1 MPQQNISLTDV
12 FSEFKEKKNIDKLTL
27 ASILEDVFRAA
38 IKKTFG
44 TDDNFDVIINP
55 DKGDFEIYQILQVVE
70 DDQVQDPVTQIG
82 ISEARKEDPEIEI
95 GEEFYKTIN
104 ISDFGRRTILSMGQ
118 NLKSRIIQLERD
130 HLYKKYKDRL
140 GELITVDVHQIT
152 KRDIICLDDENNE
165 LLLPKNQILPTDRY
179 HKGDTVRAIVYK
191 VEMKNNVPV
200 IILSRTAPEFLERL
214 FELEV
219 PEIADGLI
227 TIKKIVRR
235 PGVRAK
241 VAVESYDDRIDPVGA
256 CVGIKGSRIQG
267 IVRELKN
274 ENIDVINYSTNP
286 RLYIQ
291 RALSP
296 AKILRMYI
304 DEDEKLAEVYLKPE
318 EVAKAIGKD
327 GVNIK
332 LAMELTGYQIEIFRE
347 IDEEEIDIDIDEFAD
362 KFDQWILDELKK
374 VGLDTAQA
382 VLEKEDKF
390 LVDQTELEEETV
402 YDLKRVF
409 KEAIEKLEQ
418 EKKKNK

>member
-1 MPQQNISLTDV
+1 MPQPNISLTDV
-12 FSEFKEKKNIDKLTL
+12 FAEFKDKKNIDKLTL
-27 ASILEDVFRAA
+27 ASILEDVFRSA
-38 IKKTFG
+38 IKKKYG
-44 TDDNFDVIINP
+44 SDDNFDVIINP
-55 DKGDFEIYQILQVVE
+55 DKGDFEIYQILQVVP
-70 DDQVQDPVTQIG
+70 DDQVEDPVRQIAL
-82 ISEARKEDPEIEI
+82 SEARKEDPEIEV

-104 ISDFGRRTILSMGQ
+104 ISDFGRRAILAMGQ
-118 NLKSRIIQLERD
+118 NLKSKIIQLERD
-130 HLYKKYKDRL
+130 NLYKKYKDRL

-165 LLLPKNQILPTDRY
+165 LILPKNQTLPTDRF

-191 VEMKNNVPV
+191 VDMKNNVPI

-227 TIKKIVRR
+227 TIKKIVRK

-296 AKILRMYI
+296 AKILRMYV
-304 DEDEKLAEVYLKPE
+304 DEDEQYAEVYLKPE

-347 IDEEEIDIDIDEFAD
+347 IEEEEVDIDIDEFREQ
-362 KFDQWILDELKK
+362 FDDWIIDELKK
-374 VGLDTAQA
+374 IGLDTARA
-382 VLEKEDKF
+382 VLEKEDEF
-390 LVDQTELEEETV
+390 LINRTELEEEHV
-402 YDLKRVF
+402 YDLKRVL
-409 KEAIEKLEQ
+409 KEALDKLEK
-418 EKKKNK
+418 EKKNK

>member
-12 FSEFKEKKNIDKLTL
+12 FAEFKDKKNIDKLTL
-27 ASILEDVFRAA
+27 ASILEEVFRSA
-38 IKKTFG
+38 IKKKFG
-44 TDDNFDVIINP
+44 TDENFDVIINP
-55 DKGDFEIYQILQVVE
+55 DKGDFEIYQILEVVPDE
-70 DDQVQDPVTQIG
+70 ELEDPVRQIPL
-82 ISEARKEDPEIEI
+82 SEANKEDPDVEV

-104 ISDFGRRTILSMGQ
+104 IADFGRRAILSMGQ
-118 NLKSRIIQLERD
+118 NLKTRIIQLERD
-130 HLYKKYKDRL
+130 NLYRKYKDRL

-152 KRDIICLDDENNE
+152 KREIICLDDENNE
-165 LLLPKNQILPTDRY
+165 LLLPKNQILPTDRFK
-179 HKGDTVRAIVYK
+179 KGDTVRAIVYR
-191 VEMKNNVPV
+191 VDMRNNVPV

-227 TIKKIVRR
+227 TIKKIVRK

-267 IVRELKN
+267 IVRELRN
-274 ENIDVINYSTNP
+274 ENIDVINYSSNP

-296 AKILRMYI
+296 AKILRI
-304 DEDEKLAEVYLKPE
+304 FVDEDEKYAEVYLKPE

-332 LAMELTGYQIEIFRE
+332 LAMELTGYQIEIYRE
-347 IDEEEIDIDIDEFAD
+347 IDEDEPDIEIEEFTEYFED
-362 KFDQWILDELKK
+362 WIIQELKK
-374 VGLDTAQA
+374 IGLDTARA
-382 VLEKEDKF
+382 VLEKEDEF
-390 LVDQTELEEETV
+390 LVNRTELEEEHV
-402 YDLKRVF
+402 YDLKRVL
-409 KEAIEKLEQ
+409 KEALDKLEQ
-418 EKKKNK
+418 EKGR